1 MAKILAI
8 KTSNTLDICSTKLKE
23 ILLCVNIP
31 ILSKKATSVPGIG
44 LNVDAPLIMV
54 ESEGL
59 EGTLL
64 SQNLDLVDD
73 LVATVVPEVDVMNLF
88 RL

>member
-1 MAKILAI
+1 
-8 KTSNTLDICSTKLKE
+8 
-23 ILLCVNIP
+23 
-31 ILSKKATSVPGIG
+31 
-44 LNVDAPLIMV
+44 MV